1 MLRIFG
7 VQYGNENLCLFTIEH
22 KMGAQLQTVL
32 LKSRIYVLLLQ
43 TVTQHFF
50 EKSAVIWGRNTNKV
64 QICVLIGTHD

>member
-50 EKSAVIWGRNTNKV
+50 EKSAVI
-64 QICVLIGTHD
+64 